1 MNKHIPCKR
10 CSGRGFI
17 NWTFS
22 EGNTGTATSYICP
35 DCNGSGD
42 TVVPM
47 TNADRIRAM
56 SDEQLA
62 AWAINEAQ
70 KIGLRYTSSEDGLLD
85 WLQQTAEMD
94 PSARE
99 GIAITDQDII
109 NALRCCA
116 TIDGIGCATCISKGL
131 EEDMLSCSDALKI
144 IAADRLEELTASQ
157 HVMTM
162 REDV

>member
-1 MNKHIPCKR
+1 MEMNKRIPCKR

-42 TVVPM
+42 IVVPM

-56 SDEQLA
+56 SDEELA

-70 KIGLRYTSSEDGLLD
+70 KIGFRYTSSEAGLLD
-85 WLQQTAEMD
+85 WLQQTAKMA
-94 PSARE
+94 PAASGE
-99 GIAITDQDII
+99 GTAMTDQEII
-109 NALRCCA
+109 KALRICA
-116 TIDGIGCATCISKGL
+116 GIEFESCENCPVKDGDTCDSLMG
-131 EEDMLSCSDALKI
+131 

-157 HVMTM
+157 HVMKM
-162 REDV
+162 REDA